1 MKRIHDQRRVLPG
14 RLIFFCVLFAMFTN
28 PLLPSQSAHFTVQD
42 NSAQNIE
49 AALQSLRAEYPRI
62 VAKFEALRYDCKSNM
77 RIRVEEAMA
86 DATKWKHTVDVLG
99 LLEEITVTD
108 LNLTEKQLIVRD
120 RLSRLG
126 LSGETLEARVRSFNL
141 NDLGEIS
148 ADESR
153 LVLMG
158 RLRQRGMSERQIADI
173 LSGGE
178 AVKRELRPLYEYL
191 DRLTWQALRNA
202 YNKAYQCCL
211 CAAQDFFPQMM
222 ARLFQTMTLL
232 SEAEALKVGSIEK
245 NFECARAVQERLSG
259 GEGWRGTIT
268 YTTKYTY
275 KGNAQRGNNINF
287 WDESSSYDATIQIDG
302 KLDENGAPIARL
314 TATANEKTANG
325 GRGTV
330 GCYRISEQ
338 VQEVSGAV
346 ENDKAVFTV
355 SQNPRAGNYNIS
367 YTLTPVRAN
376 GTHKVT
382 SKVGGICNNPF
393 NTPLDQTSPVT
404 NISVETGPY
413 VEIEGQLDPENPDS
427 LVGSKTVTV
436 PGRRGGE
443 RTTIVSWNLLYCKK
457 K

>member
-1 MKRIHDQRRVLPG
+1 M
-14 RLIFFCVLFAMFTN
+14 
-28 PLLPSQSAHFTVQD
+28 
-42 NSAQNIE
+42 
-49 AALQSLRAEYPRI
+49 RAEYTRI
-62 VAKFEALRYDCKSNM
+62 VAKFEALRFDCKSNM
-77 RIRVEEAMA
+77 RIRVEDAMA
-86 DATKWKHTVDVLG
+86 DAAKWKHTVDTLG

-108 LNLTEKQLIVRD
+108 LSMTEKQLVARD
-120 RLSRLG
+120 RLSRQG
-126 LSGETLEARVRSFNL
+126 LIGETLESRLRSFNL
-141 NDLGEIS
+141 NSLGEIS
-148 ADESR
+148 ADEGR
-153 LVLMG
+153 LVLMA

-178 AVKRELRPLYEYL
+178 AIKRELRPLYENL

-222 ARLFQTMTLL
+222 ARLFQTMTLIN
-232 SEAEALKVGSIEK
+232 EEEVLKVGSMEK
-245 NFECARAVQERLSG
+245 NLECARAVQERLSG

-268 YTTKYTY
+268 YATKYVY
-275 KGNAQRGNNINF
+275 KGNAQRANNINF

-314 TATANEKTANG
+314 TATANEKTSNG

-338 VQEVSGAV
+338 VQEVSGTA
-346 ENDKAVFTV
+346 ESDKAVVTV
-355 SQNPRAGNYNIS
+355 SQNPRAGNYNIG
-367 YTLTPVRAN
+367 YTLNPVRAN

-382 SKVGGICNNPF
+382 SKVGGTCNNPF
-393 NTPLDQTSPVT
+393 NKPLNQTSPVT
-404 NISVETGPY
+404 DISVETGPY
-413 VEIEGQLDPENPDS
+413 VDIEGQLDPENPDS

-443 RTTIVSWNLLYCKK
+443 RTTTVSWNLLYCKK

>member
-1 MKRIHDQRRVLPG
+1 MKRTHGQRSVLTVSVV
-14 RLIFFCVLFAMFTN
+14 LSCALFALFTN
-28 PLLPSQSAHFTVQD
+28 PLLPSQSAQLTQE
-42 NSAQNIE
+42 NPGQNLD
-49 AALQSLRAEYPRI
+49 ATLQTLRAEYPRI

-77 RIRVEEAMA
+77 RIRVEDAMA

-178 AVKRELRPLYEYL
+178 AVKRELRPLYDNL
-191 DRLTWQALRNA
+191 DRLTWQALSNA

-211 CAAQDFFPQMM
+211 CAAQDFLPQMM

-232 SEAEALKVGSIEK
+232 NEEEALKVGSMEK
-245 NFECARAVQERLSG
+245 NLECARAVQERLSG

-268 YTTKYTY
+268 YTTRYLY
-275 KGNAQRGNNINF
+275 KGSGQRANNISV
-287 WDESSSYDATIQIDG
+287 WEESSSYEATIQIDG
-302 KLDENGAPIARL
+302 KLNPQGAPIASL
-314 TATANEKTANG
+314 TAAAKAKRLDG
-325 GRGTV
+325 GRGTSE
-330 GCYRISEQ
+330 CYRISEQ
-338 VQEVSGAV
+338 VQEVSGVARDD
-346 ENDKAVFTV
+346 NAAFNV
-355 SQNPRAGNYNIS
+355 SQNPRAGSYNIG
-367 YTLTPVRAN
+367 YTLTEVRAN

-382 SKVGGICNNPF
+382 SRVGGKCNNPF
-393 NTPLDQTSPVT
+393 NKPVDQTSPAT
-404 NISVETGPY
+404 DIPVETGPY
-413 VEIEGQLDPENPDS
+413 VDIEGQLDPENPDS
-427 LVGSKTVTV
+427 LVGSKTVKV

-443 RTTIVSWNLLYCKK
+443 RTTTVTWNLLYCKK